1 MSSYMQQV
9 SKDSVSTDVTLNAV
23 HSNSIDDSLKDSAAS
38 SPKRLRA
45 ALMAN
50 ASTLVMYAAGL
61 MLAPIVYH
69 ALSDK
74 EFSAVLT
81 FGALLNCLGL
91 AFLAL
96 QQEAWHGNT
105 SSIGFS
111 TQALDLYFAAL
122 IAKLSSTLWLSGYLP
137 IDRTGDFLYQ
147 SADLCSLALV
157 YRLRQ
162 RAPQLEGAPDARTI
176 IICAITV
183 ALWVHPS
190 LNSYLFFDIAWMTGL
205 LLEAAALIPQ
215 LILDARPKVSSHGV
229 LALICSK
236 ALGGLFWFH
245 GFEDVAPDVGVNYP
259 GWGILAAYAIQL
271 ILLIDLF
278 MYGLSRSEGNLPSET
293 ASTNLIV

>member
-1 MSSYMQQV
+1 MSSSLQKV
-9 SKDSVSTDVTLNAV
+9 SKNSAIPENATE
-23 HSNSIDDSLKDSAAS
+23 DSLKDSAAS

-50 ASTLVMYAAGL
+50 SSTLVIYAAGL
-61 MLAPIVYH
+61 MFAPIVYH

-81 FGALLNCLGL
+81 FGALLNCSGL
-91 AFLAL
+91 AFLTL
-96 QQEAWHGNT
+96 QQQAWQG
-105 SSIGFS
+105 SVIPVGLSA
-111 TQALDLYFAAL
+111 QALDLYLAAL

-162 RAPQLEGAPDARTI
+162 HAPNIEGAPDVRTV
-176 IICAITV
+176 IICTIVLAV
-183 ALWVHPS
+183 WVHPS
-190 LNSYLFFDIAWMTGL
+190 LNNYLFFDIAWMTGL
-205 LLEAAALIPQ
+205 FLEAAALMPQ
-215 LILDARPKVSSHGV
+215 LILDARPKASSHGV

-236 ALGGLFWFH
+236 ALAGLFWFH
-245 GFEDVAPDVGVNYP
+245 GFEDVAPNVGVNYA
-259 GWGILAAYAIQL
+259 GWGILAAYAMQL

-278 MYGLSRSEGNLPSET
+278 MYGLSRSEGNPASEPTSTHLP
-293 ASTNLIV
+293 I